1 MANKPS
7 EHWQLE
13 PDEHDYPAATTYL
26 GLICDPALVAK
37 LVALLQRAPT
47 SIYDAKDHLRASR
60 LPLLER
66 ENAHVSGDLE
76 KVKNGKKLSPV
87 LLVRGRFLKGRDLVV
102 ADGYHRICASYWIDE
117 NSQIP
122 CHLVDVPAKGN

>member
-1 MANKPS
+1 MSHVAS

-26 GLICDPALVAK
+26 GLLCDPALVAT
-37 LVALLQRAPT
+37 LVKLLQSAPT
-47 SIYDAKDHLRASR
+47 SIYDAKDLLRASR

-66 ENAHVSGDLE
+66 DNAHVSGDLE
-76 KVKNGKKLSPV
+76 KVKNGKRLSPV
-87 LLVRGRFLKGRDLVV
+87 LLVRGKFMKNRNLLV

-117 NSQIP
+117 NSHIP
-122 CHLVDVPAKGN
+122 CHLVDVPTKGV